1 MGINIGGS
9 NVVKRY
15 LGSTEITKVYKGTEL
30 VYSGMEPFT
39 LTFNIAN
46 SPEVLTL
53 PTPTN
58 YLVDWGDGTTSD
70 DNNQHLY
77 TSAGVYTDK
86 MFGVVDDFR
95 FNNGGDK
102 NKLLTVEQ
110 PGGFVGAASGFV
122 FRGCVNLTSANLSGV
137 SFPNVGFRY
146 LVDGC
151 SSLAFLDLTGV
162 VNTGAQMQ
170 FAFNNT
176 TSLTNVVGLE
186 DLDTSLCQNFD
197 KTFQNS
203 AIKQDVSNWYYS
215 SAVTVASFMS
225 GKTAANYDYQFYD
238 NLLIKWASGA
248 ANGGLDFTK
257 LTNLTTN
264 LGSIQYS
271 SAGASARAFLVSE
284 GLIITDGG
292 NNGL

>member
-1 MGINIGGS
+1 MLNIGG
-9 NVVKRY
+9 NKKRAY
-15 LGSTEITKVYKGTEL
+15 LGSKGLSNAHLGEVL
-30 VYSGMEPFT
+30 VYSGMGPFT

-77 TSAGVYTDK
+77 TTADVYTNK
-86 MFGVVDDFR
+86 IFGVVDDFR
-95 FNNGGDK
+95 YGNLGSSDK

-110 PGGFVGAASGFV
+110 AGGFVGFNGQQ
-122 FRGCVNLTSANLSGV
+122 FRGCVNLTSANISGA
-137 SFPNVGFRY
+137 SFPTSSFREIFS
-146 LVDGC
+146 GC
-151 SSLAFLDLTGV
+151 SSLVFLDLTGV
-162 VNTGAQMQ
+162 GNIGLQMRFSFNDT
-170 FAFNNT
+170 FA
-176 TSLTNVVGLE
+176 LTNVVGLE
-186 DLDTSLCQNFD
+186 DLDTSSCLNFD
-197 KTFQNS
+197 QTFRDS
-203 AIKQDVSNWYYS
+203 AINQDVSNLDYS
-215 SAVTVASFMS
+215 SATTVGNFMA
-225 GKTAANYDYQFYD
+225 GKSPANYDYQFYD

-264 LGSIQYS
+264 FGTIQYS